1 MKETV
6 ERNGRFYTN
15 EKGEIKTE
23 NEQLKEWLIIA
34 NKENERL
41 AAENKRLNN
50 ILDKFEEE
58 LEKEINIK
66 EEDVEVEHERFVA
79 IHDTLENVLS
89 RFLLIKGVEPLTEN
103 DKKQVKWLKDEL
115 KVGDDEE

>member
-1 MKETV
+1 MREDKIELHTIGTFRG
-6 ERNGRFYTN
+6 EEYEMQDLLNGLL
-15 EKGEIKTE
+15 EE
-23 NEQLKEWLIIA
+23 NH
-34 NKENERL
+34 
-41 AAENKRLNN
+41 RLNN

-115 KVGDDEE
+115 KVGDDKE